1 MAISEWAAKSISKAM
16 NKTRNILGVPK
27 EVPVDMS
34 SQVNTPVL
42 RNAIQEEMK
51 KNVDMAA
58 LGVPQAPQIDQNL
71 NNLQRNNV
79 GGWQQMVADNQP
91 PNLQQE
97 IANYVSNLPP
107 VQPTRTEEIVDKV
120 KGFTSEALERG
131 GQFGGQAL
139 NLGGQALGGLLD
151 LAKNPE
157 TWKIAA
163 DLGALTN
170 ASANPEL
177 AAQLARISG
186 SIGDRIEASNKTIS
200 NKDRA
205 LTGKYLADEQLA
217 LAQAKAL
224 TDNPTEGY
232 NFISKEKYDRLK
244 NNPSY
249 GYSLKTKKVN
259 GETKYEQSTTG
270 ATKLADNFVPQRNK
284 VIKGHREAK
293 LINDKV
299 DLILNSNFEEVLGT
313 FEIGGLINV
322 SKERARKYT
331 GTLSAENRSI
341 LGAIDSLRNQN
352 TIKTLIDMRSDKTGA
367 TGFGQLNEKEFE
379 ALKNAIV
386 SLRTDQTPEQFIAN
400 INTIKDISNLAKARS
415 RQHFIDLYGDGKY
428 QSIIFDEKDLPTGS
442 EDEVK
447 TTPIEE
453 VQTETTEINTEIKKR
468 DPLGIRG

>member
-157 TWKIAA
+157 TLKIAA
-163 DLGALTN
+163 D
-170 ASANPEL
+170 
-177 AAQLARISG
+177 
-186 SIGDRIEASNKTIS
+186 
-200 NKDRA
+200 
-205 LTGKYLADEQLA
+205 
-217 LAQAKAL
+217 
-224 TDNPTEGY
+224 
-232 NFISKEKYDRLK
+232 
-244 NNPSY
+244 
-249 GYSLKTKKVN
+249 
-259 GETKYEQSTTG
+259 
-270 ATKLADNFVPQRNK
+270 
-284 VIKGHREAK
+284 
-293 LINDKV
+293 
-299 DLILNSNFEEVLGT
+299 
-313 FEIGGLINV
+313 
-322 SKERARKYT
+322 
-331 GTLSAENRSI
+331 
-341 LGAIDSLRNQN
+341 
-352 TIKTLIDMRSDKTGA
+352 
-367 TGFGQLNEKEFE
+367 
-379 ALKNAIV
+379 
-386 SLRTDQTPEQFIAN
+386 
-400 INTIKDISNLAKARS
+400 
-415 RQHFIDLYGDGKY
+415 
-428 QSIIFDEKDLPTGS
+428 
-442 EDEVK
+442 
-447 TTPIEE
+447 
-453 VQTETTEINTEIKKR
+453 
-468 DPLGIRG
+468 

>member
-1 MAISEWAAKSISKAM
+1 MATNQESLNKISKTM
-16 NKTRNILGVPK
+16 
-27 EVPVDMS
+27 
-34 SQVNTPVL
+34 NTPVL
-42 RNAIQEEMK
+42 RRAIQEEMK
-51 KNVDMAA
+51 KNTNMQA
-58 LGVPQAPQIDQNL
+58 LGEPVAPAIDPNLPNLQL
-71 NNLQRNNV
+71 NNGLPRNNV
-79 GGWQQMVADNQP
+79 GNFQNMIPKEQDMKAMIGD
-91 PNLQQE
+91 
-97 IANYVSNLPP
+97 YVSNLPP
-107 VQPTRTEEIVDKV
+107 APPTRTEEIVDKV

-131 GQFGGQAL
+131 GEIGGQAL

-151 LAKNPE
+151 IAKKPE
-157 TWKIAA
+157 TWQIAA

-177 AAQLARISG
+177 AAQLSKISG
-186 SIGDRIEASNKTIS
+186 SIGDRIKASNKTIS
-200 NKDRA
+200 NKDLA
-205 LTGKYLADEQLA
+205 LTDKYIAETGLHT
-217 LAQAKAL
+217 AQAKAL

-232 NFISKEKYDRLK
+232 NFITKEKYDRLK

-270 ATKLADNFVPQRNK
+270 ATKLGDNFVPQRKK

-299 DLILNSNFEEVLGT
+299 DLILNSNFEDVLGT
-313 FEIGGLINV
+313 YEIAGLINV
-322 SKERARKYT
+322 SKERLKGAT
-331 GTLSAENRSI
+331 GKLTAENRAV

-352 TIKTLIDMRSDKTGA
+352 TINTLIEMRSDKTGA

-400 INTIKDISNLAKARS
+400 INTIKDINNLAKARS

-428 QSIIFDEKDLPTGS
+428 QNIILDEKDIPSGS
-442 EDEVK
+442 ENEVK
-447 TTPIEE
+447 TSPIEE
-453 VQTETTEINTEIKKR
+453 VQTETTDTLLERN
-468 DPLGIRG
+468 GWSG